1 MQNENF
7 MSYKTDTEIPAYLPL
22 PRFLVSLDLS
32 NDAKLLYT
40 LLFDRAGISKEN
52 GYIEADVYSG
62 GSEEKTS
69 QEPPSSNPRFSRA
82 GAVRL
87 NRAPQAGAWQ
97 ASGHYTEYHNST
109 EQRRAGGMSDG
120 KDLYKATQCLK
131 PETVERMMQHFKDGA
146 FEFELDT
153 EGHIAVEG
161 NTVYHVI
168 PHFAEE
174 GSESIVNKLRR
185 IMARNLEKTE

>member
-1 MQNENF
+1 M
-7 MSYKTDTEIPAYLPL
+7 
-22 PRFLVSLDLS
+22 
-32 NDAKLLYT
+32 
-40 LLFDRAGISKEN
+40 
-52 GYIEADVYSG
+52 
-62 GSEEKTS
+62 SEEK
-69 QEPPSSNPRFSRA
+69 NF
-82 GAVRL
+82 
-87 NRAPQAGAWQ
+87 
-97 ASGHYTEYHNST
+97 
-109 EQRRAGGMSDG
+109 
-120 KDLYKATQCLK
+120 YKATRYLK
-131 PETVERMMQHFKDGA
+131 PETAERMIQYFKDGA